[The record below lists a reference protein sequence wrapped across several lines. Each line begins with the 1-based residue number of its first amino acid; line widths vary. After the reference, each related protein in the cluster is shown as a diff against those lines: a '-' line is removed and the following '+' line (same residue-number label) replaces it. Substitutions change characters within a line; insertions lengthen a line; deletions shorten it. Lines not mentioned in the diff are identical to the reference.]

1 VNYQIDLRDLR
12 YFETIAELGHLGRAA
27 KQLHRTQPA
36 LTGCVRRLE
45 AALGT
50 PLFERVG
57 RGIRLTGAGE
67 ALLARAR
74 QLRVAADETVRE
86 IQDVGRGA
94 AGHIRIGVV
103 PTGAYEFLPELCRS
117 LLAETK
123 DITLKT
129 VIAQNDFLIASLHAG
144 ELDLLISSDPQN
156 ERDFVSRPVF
166 EDEVVVTASAKHEL
180 LRKRPRLRDLLDY
193 RWVLAAPSVET
204 RQWLD
209 QVFDRAGLARPTVQI
224 ETNLVLLLPP
234 LIEQTGLL
242 SFISRRH
249 LGPGRVGSALKEVRL
264 KETTMRRT
272 FKLICRKDSY
282 LPPAAQR
289 FVSLLGTKDGIAV
302 ERQLV
307 RTKP

>member
-1 VNYQIDLRDLR
+1 LKTIDVSYQFDLRDLR

-45 AALGT
+45 GALGT

-57 RGIRLTGAGE
+57 RGIRLTTAGQ
-67 ALLARAR
+67 ALFVRAR

-86 IQDVGRGA
+86 INDVARGLS
-94 AGHIRIGVV
+94 GHIRVGVV
-103 PTGAYEFLPELCRS
+103 PTGAYEFLPEICRS
-117 LLAETK
+117 LLAEAK

-129 VIAQNDFLIASLHAG
+129 VIAQNDMLIDSLQAG

-156 ERDFVSRPVF
+156 ERDFVSHRVF
-166 EDEVVVTASAKHEL
+166 EDEVVVVASAKHEIF
-180 LRKRPRLRDLLDY
+180 RKRPKPPDLLDY

-209 QVFDRAGLARPTVQI
+209 QVFDRAGLPRPTVQI

-249 LGPGRVGSALKEVRL
+249 LGPGRVGASLKEVRL

-272 FKLICRKDSY
+272 FKLIYRKDSY

-289 FVSLLGTKDGIAV
+289 VVSLLGT
-302 ERQLV
+302 
-307 RTKP
+307 